1 MTKNPNDEESEHGT
15 HEPNLERSFQQLRP
29 EIPARTP
36 VDSREQIESEQKN
49 VDQQT
54 SHRQSSAPALARNQ
68 LLADLAYA
76 GHPEE
81 LAANYDHEHD
91 RHENKIEG
99 PLAPIGHKPENKK
112 NQPTEEEEKDQLVS
126 SDEMSDDAH
135 FKLRALIRRP

>member
-1 MTKNPNDEESEHGT
+1 MGRSRELFGYLYHDTRESIDIPQQHYDEESEHGT
-15 HEPNLERSFQQLRP
+15 QEPNLERSFQQLRP

-49 VDQQT
+49 VDQQA

-76 GHPEE
+76 GHQEE

-91 RHENKIEG
+91 RHE
-99 PLAPIGHKPENKK
+99 
-112 NQPTEEEEKDQLVS
+112 
-126 SDEMSDDAH
+126 
-135 FKLRALIRRP
+135 